1 MSTYYGSHK
10 VYIVLSR
17 TGTFVAKG
25 IRRFTGE
32 PYSHCSISF
41 DPELKVMYSFARR
54 GIYNPLN
61 AGFIEERLDTGIF
74 GRETETG
81 CAVYCLELPGKDYE
95 KIRGI
100 VLSML
105 AKKEEY
111 GYNFTGMFM
120 AGINYPVTADKAFFC
135 SQFVAWLMGQVGIS
149 IADKEYSLVK
159 PGDVRDRLKAYMI
172 YEGVLQKFPAYHR
185 KHKNIDNKSV
195 LDVDYLKNKAYKRL
209 EEQHDTLVK
218 RLKSVFLGHEEAV

>member
-1 MSTYYGSHK
+1 MSTYSKSHK

-32 PYSHCSISF
+32 PYSHSSISF

-81 CAVYCLELPGKDYE
+81 CAVYCLELSGEDYE
-95 KIRGI
+95 KIKD
-100 VLSML
+100 VVDTMV
-105 AKKEEY
+105 ANKEEY
-111 GYNFTGMFM
+111 GYNFTGMFL

-135 SQFVAWLMGQVGIS
+135 SQFLAWLMGQVGIS

-159 PGDVRDRLKAYMI
+159 PGDIRDRLKSYMI
-172 YEGVLQKFPAYHR
+172 YEGVLQEYPEYHR
-185 KHKNIDNKSV
+185 KHNNIDNKSI
-195 LDVDYLKNKAYKRL
+195 LDVDYLKNKAYKKM
-209 EEQHDTLVK
+209 EDQHESLVK
-218 RLKSVFLGHEEAV
+218 RLKGVFLGHQEAV